1 MIDWPSLDGV
11 DRSARFA
18 EGTRV
23 GVLLVQH
30 EANSFAIR
38 PTTLGDFVRHAGDA
52 AAAALAGANSE
63 FTGALAAVGRLGGV
77 PVPLLYAHA
86 MPGGPLIDEHFDLL
100 VDEVATAV
108 SAVPEPL
115 DALVLCLHGS
125 LAALDGRSDA
135 HLVAAARRAVG
146 AGVPIA
152 LSLDLHANATPQLV
166 ADVRVVTGY
175 RTNPHIDLA
184 DTGARVV
191 HLLAAAMDGTLEPAV
206 AVASC
211 PALFA
216 DQALRLP
223 DGLLG
228 EVVAAALEALPPVV
242 RGALVDV
249 SVFPTQP
256 WLDAPGIG
264 FTTVAVAHADGAAA
278 EAAAEAVTAAV
289 WGRRTGFAVD
299 RLLAPAEAAAVARHS
314 GVRPFVLTEAA
325 DAPTAGAAG
334 DNPALLAELVM
345 HHPDLDALITI
356 VDAAAVDRCWA
367 AGVGADVALAVGSS
381 VDTRWAPPV
390 EFDGEVVRLGGGE
403 YRLTGVG
410 YHGMPASMG
419 RFAVVRCG
427 RVQVLITEAP
437 AWSADPGSWRH
448 AGLDPDGCEVLAV
461 RSCSDYLANFPAA
474 AATSVVIDAPGS
486 ASPRLEH
493 LPFRRCGRL
502 PYPVDPDAAR

>member
-1 MIDWPSLDGV
+1 MINWAPLDDS

-18 EGTRV
+18 DRTRV

-38 PTTLGDFVRHAGDA
+38 PTTLGDFVLHAGDA
-52 AAAALAGANSE
+52 ASSALAGANSE
-63 FTGALAAVGRLGGV
+63 FTGALAAVDRLGGV

-86 MPGGPLIDEHFDLL
+86 MPGGPLLDEHFDLL
-100 VDEVATAV
+100 LGEVITAL
-108 SAVPEPL
+108 SAALEPL

-125 LAALDGRSDA
+125 LASLDGRSDA

-146 AGVPIA
+146 PGVPIA
-152 LSLDLHANATPQLV
+152 LSLDLHANATPELV
-166 ADVRVVTGY
+166 ADVQVVTGY

-184 DTGARVV
+184 DTGARAVG
-191 HLLAAAMDGTLEPAV
+191 LLAATMSGTLDPAI

-228 EVVAAALEALPPVV
+228 EVVVAALEALPSAV
-242 RGALVDV
+242 RSSLVDV

-264 FTTVAVAHADGAAA
+264 FTTVAIAHADRSAADTAA
-278 EAAAEAVTAAV
+278 EAITAAV
-289 WGRRTGFAVD
+289 WNRRTEFVAD
-299 RLLAPAEAAAVARHS
+299 RLFGPAEAVAIARS
-314 GVRPFVLTEAA
+314 GMVRPFVLTEAA
-325 DAPTAGAAG
+325 DAPTAGAVG

-345 HHPDLDALITI
+345 HHSDLEALITI
-356 VDAAAVDRCWA
+356 VDAVAVARCWSVGA
-367 AGVGADVALAVGSS
+367 GADVSLEVGSS
-381 VDTRWAPPV
+381 VDARWAPPV
-390 EFDGEVVRLGGGE
+390 EFDGEVVRLGEGG

-419 RFAVVRCG
+419 RFAVVRRG
-427 RVQVLITEAP
+427 RVQVLITETP

-448 AGLDPDGCEVLAV
+448 AGLEPDGCEVLAV
-461 RSCSDYLANFPAA
+461 RSCSDYLANFPASA
-474 AATSVVIDAPGS
+474 AESVVVDAPGS

-493 LPFRRCGRL
+493 LPFHRCGRL
-502 PYPVDPDAAR
+502 PYPVDPDAVR

>member
-1 MIDWPSLDGV
+1 MIDWPPCEGV

-18 EGTRV
+18 AGTCV

-38 PTTLGDFVRHAGDA
+38 PTTLGDFVRHSGDA
-52 AAAALAGANSE
+52 AAASLVGANSE
-63 FTGALAAVGRLGGV
+63 FTGALTAVDRLGGV

-86 MPGGPLIDEHFDLL
+86 MPGGPLLDEHFDVL
-100 VDEVATAV
+100 VGEVMAAV
-108 SAVPEPL
+108 AAASAPL

-152 LSLDLHANATPQLV
+152 LSLDLHANATPDLV
-166 ADVRVVTGY
+166 ADVQVATGY
-175 RTNPHIDLA
+175 RTNPHVDLA
-184 DTGARVV
+184 DTGARAV
-191 HLLAAAMDGTLEPAV
+191 HLLAAAMGGALEPAL
-206 AVASC
+206 AVVSC

-223 DGLLG
+223 DGMLG
-228 EVVAAALEALPPVV
+228 QVVAAALAALPAAVRAAVV
-242 RGALVDV
+242 DL

-264 FTTVAVAHADGAAA
+264 FTTVAVAHADRAAA

-289 WGRRTGFAVD
+289 WDRRAEFAVD
-299 RLLAPAEAAAVARHS
+299 RLLAPSEAVAVARRS

-325 DAPTAGAAG
+325 DAPTAGAGG
-334 DNPALLAELVM
+334 DNPALLAELVA
-345 HHPDLDALITI
+345 HHRDLDALITI
-356 VDAAAVDRCWA
+356 VDSAAVARCWA
-367 AGVGADVALAVGSS
+367 AGVGADVALVVGSS
-381 VDTRWAPPV
+381 VDSRWAPPV
-390 EFDGEVVRLGGGE
+390 ECEGEVVRLGDGE

-410 YHGMPASMG
+410 YHGMRVSMG

-427 RVQVLITEAP
+427 RVQVLITETP

-448 AGLDPDGCEVLAV
+448 AGLDPDRCEVLAV

-474 AATSVVIDAPGS
+474 AATSVVVDAPGS

-493 LPFRRCGRL
+493 LPFRRCGRP
-502 PYPVDPDAAR
+502 PYPVDAGAQR

>member
-18 EGTRV
+18 AGTRV

-38 PTTLGDFVRHAGDA
+38 PTTLGDFVRYSGNA
-52 AAAALAGANSE
+52 AAAVLAGANSE
-63 FTGALAAVGRLGGV
+63 FTGALTAVDRLGGV

-86 MPGGPLIDEHFDLL
+86 MPGGPLLDEDFDLL
-100 VDEVATAV
+100 VGEVMAAV
-108 SAVPEPL
+108 SAASGPL

-152 LSLDLHANATPQLV
+152 LSLDLHANATPELV

-184 DTGARVV
+184 DTGVRVV
-191 HLLAAAMDGTLEPAV
+191 HLLAAAMDGTFEPAV

-216 DQALRLP
+216 DQALRMP

-228 EVVAAALEALPPVV
+228 EVVAAALDALPATV
-242 RGALVDV
+242 RAALVDV

-264 FTTVAVAHADGAAA
+264 FTTVAVAHADRAAA
-278 EAAAEAVTAAV
+278 EVAAEAVTAVV
-289 WGRRTGFAVD
+289 WGRRAEFTVD
-299 RLLAPAEAAAVARHS
+299 RLLVPSEAVAIARRS
-314 GVRPFVLTEAA
+314 PMRPFVLTEAA

-334 DNPALLAELVM
+334 DNPALLAEFVM
-345 HHPDLDALITI
+345 HHRDLDALITI

-367 AGVGADVALAVGSS
+367 AGVGADVALAVGGS

-390 EFDGEVVRLGGGE
+390 EFEGEVVGLGEGE

-410 YHGMPASMG
+410 YHGMTASMG

-437 AWSADPGSWRH
+437 AWSADPGTWRH
-448 AGLDPDGCEVLAV
+448 AGLNPDGCEVLAV

-493 LPFRRCGRL
+493 LPFRRCGRV

>member
-1 MIDWPSLDGV
+1 MIDWPPFADA

-38 PTTLGDFVRHAGDA
+38 PTTLGDFVRHSGDA

-86 MPGGPLIDEHFDLL
+86 MPGGPLSDEHFDLL
-100 VDEVATAV
+100 VDEVAAAV
-108 SAVPEPL
+108 SAAPEPL

-125 LAALDGRSDA
+125 LAALGGRSDA
-135 HLVAAARRAVG
+135 HLVAAARGAVG

-152 LSLDLHANATPQLV
+152 LSLDLHANVTPELV

-175 RTNPHIDLA
+175 RTNPHVDLA

-206 AVASC
+206 AVAAC

-228 EVVAAALEALPPVV
+228 DVVAAALEALPPVV

-264 FTTVAVAHADGAAA
+264 FTTVAVAHADRSAADFAA
-278 EAAAEAVTAAV
+278 EALTAAV
-289 WGRRTGFAVD
+289 WNRRAEFGVD
-299 RLLAPAEAAAVARHS
+299 RLFAPAEAVAVARRS

-345 HHPDLDALITI
+345 HHRDLDALITI
-356 VDAAAVDRCWA
+356 VDAAAVARCWS
-367 AGVGADVALAVGSS
+367 AGVGAEVVLAVGSS

-390 EFDGEVVRLGGGE
+390 ECDGQVVRVGEGE

-410 YHGMPASMG
+410 YHGMPVSMG

-427 RVQVLITEAP
+427 RVQVLITETP
-437 AWSADPGSWRH
+437 AWSADPGTWRH
-448 AGLDPDGCEVLAV
+448 AGLQAEECDLLAV

-474 AATSVVIDAPGS
+474 AATSVVVDAPGS

-493 LPFRRCGRL
+493 LPFRRCGRP
-502 PYPVDPDAAR
+502 PYPVDPAAVR